1 MKNIIFIFVCLL
13 FLSACN
19 NTPKQETIASK
30 TPEQVKEDSIKN
42 VEKNRISN
50 LNFVRFTKNFIK
62 KNPNWLNNSAT
73 KKEGNKKFKK
83 LLSENFSEI
92 VKYNGFTLDRVLISD
107 GKRTHVVLSGAN
119 RDIWISIVGTLDKSV
134 NINNLKEGRNY
145 SISSGKFI
153 RFIDFYDLSNLT
165 GWEFRL
171 MTGDFGKD
179 SMGYH
184 YGSSYWKNIILK

>member
-42 VEKNRISN
+42 VEKNRIYN
-50 LNFVRFTKNFIK
+50 LNFVRFTDNFIK

-92 VKYNGFTLDRVLISD
+92 VKYNRFTLDRVLIAD

-119 RDIWISIVGTLDKSV
+119 SGIWISIVGTLDKSV

-145 SISSGKFI
+145 TISSGKFI
-153 RFIDFYDLSNLT
+153 RFIDFDDLSNLT
-165 GWEFRL
+165 GWEFML

-179 SMGYH
+179 SMGYE